1 MAWGGRRPSPLVIA
15 ALMSAALGVASLEL
29 PSGPTYDPYAWL
41 VWGRE
46 IAHLDLST
54 ASSGTS
60 WKPLPSLI
68 DALLSPLGG
77 ALPGAW
83 LVIARGGAIFAVFMA
98 ARLAWRLAPHRLRGL
113 AAITASASLVLT
125 HEWLRR
131 NGVGDAEGL
140 MTALGLLAVDRHL
153 DGRQGHAFA
162 YLVVAGL
169 IRVEMWPFCLLYGA
183 WLWLRGRARLRVALG
198 LASLPV
204 LWLGGDWIGS
214 GHLTTAAGRA
224 RHPVAHSPGASAHP
238 VLAVL
243 GEAFGMLP
251 LPAWIALGAALL
263 VALVGRQRVALTIA
277 ACAAAWTAIVAAMAA
292 KGYPGLPRFLFMAS
306 ALEAVLAG
314 IGCACVV
321 GLLARNR
328 RAVALA
334 ATGLVCAAFA
344 FGAVDDAR
352 RLPADV
358 AAVDRVADV
367 DAALAESVADAG
379 GARSVLRCGMP
390 VTRWYTVTALAWDLD
405 VGAGRVHD
413 KAASGRPEVFAPERG
428 TWDVRPRGC
437 PALS

>member
-1 MAWGGRRPSPLVIA
+1 VIA
-15 ALMSAALGVASLEL
+15 ALMSAALGAASLEL

-46 IAHLDLST
+46 IAHFDLST

-68 DALLSPLGG
+68 DALLSPLGDS
-77 ALPGAW
+77 LPGAW
-83 LVIARGGAIFAVFMA
+83 LAIARGGAIFAVFMA
-98 ARLAWRLAPHRLRGL
+98 ARLAWRLSPHRFRGL
-113 AAITASASLVLT
+113 AAATTSVSLVLT

-153 DGRQGHAFA
+153 DGRQGQAFA
-162 YLVVAGL
+162 CLVLAGL
-169 IRVEMWPFCLLYGA
+169 VRVEMWPFCLLYGA
-183 WLWLRGRARLRVALG
+183 WLWLRGRLRLRIALG
-198 LASLPV
+198 LAALPV
-204 LWLGGDWIGS
+204 LWLGGDWVGS

-224 RHPVAHSPGASAHP
+224 RHPIAHSPGASARP
-238 VLAVL
+238 VLGVL

-263 VALVGRQRVALTIA
+263 VALVRRRGLALTIA
-277 ACAAAWTAIVAAMAA
+277 ACAAAWTAIVAVMAA

-314 IGCACVV
+314 IGCACVAAA
-321 GLLARNR
+321 LARNR
-328 RAVALA
+328 RGAAMA
-334 ATGLVCAAFA
+334 ATGLVCAAFG

-367 DAALAESVADAG
+367 DAALADSVDDAG
-379 GARSVLRCGMP
+379 GARTVLRCGVP

-405 VGAGRVHD
+405 VGPGRVRAE
-413 KAASGRPEVFAPERG
+413 AAS
-428 TWDVRPRGC
+428 VRTGGC